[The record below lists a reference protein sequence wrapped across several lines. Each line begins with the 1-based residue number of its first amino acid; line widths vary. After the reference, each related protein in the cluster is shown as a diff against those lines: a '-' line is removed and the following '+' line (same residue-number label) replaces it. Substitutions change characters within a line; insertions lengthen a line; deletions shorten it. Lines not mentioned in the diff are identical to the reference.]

1 MFFIYI
7 DRFVYHI
14 YMPVDLV
21 LAISHNR
28 MIMKEHERN
37 RLKRIKNESTRH
49 IVDNLVYDKHSNTD
63 LNVEKNK
70 QKPCLEMFML
80 F

>member
-63 LNVEKNK
+63 LNVENNK
-70 QKPCLEMFML
+70 QKSCLEMFML